1 MLSLVG
7 PTTAL
12 GIFKQWARSKIWQ
25 KFSWQKHSIT
35 FQLIWRPDA
44 TLTQEKTLHRS
55 QEQQSPSSAWTLP
68 RPTPSAHILLCTEHH
83 LQSRGSHSLTVSSG
97 QPPTA
102 LLHADAPLPTSR
114 TTHMVSTA
122 IFIPT
127 SFSWPLIIIYKG
139 AQPTHCIPCKHKG
152 AYPKIQVFI

>member
-12 GIFKQWARSKIWQ
+12 SMFKQWARSKIWQ

-44 TLTQEKTLHRS
+44 TLTQEKTLHGS
-55 QEQQSPSSAWTLP
+55 QKKPPSTAWTP
-68 RPTPSAHILLCTEHH
+68 PPPTPSAHILLCIEHH
-83 LQSRGSHSLTVSSG
+83 LQSRSSHSLTVSSG

-102 LLHADAPLPTSR
+102 LLHADAPLLNSR
-114 TTHMVSTA
+114 TTCMISTGYFYTN
-122 IFIPT
+122 ILFLT
-127 SFSWPLIIIYKG
+127 SHYNLQGGRAHILHPL
-139 AQPTHCIPCKHKG
+139 
-152 AYPKIQVFI
+152 